1 MEADILLSRP
11 VQSLVCRLKRD
22 RVEVDEVDCE
32 HCMQTYTYSCI
43 YIRIHVVNIVVHD
56 VSKC

>member
-32 HCMQTYTYSCI
+32 HCIMYM
-43 YIRIHVVNIVVHD
+43 RIHVVNIVVHD

>member
-11 VQSLVCRLKRD
+11 VQSLVCRLKRG

-32 HCMQTYTYSCI
+32 HCIHTHVYTC
-43 YIRIHVVNIVVHD
+43 
-56 VSKC
+56 SKHCSP

>member
-11 VQSLVCRLKRD
+11 VQSLVCRLKRG

-32 HCMQTYTYSCI
+32 HCMYTLMYMHI
-43 YIRIHVVNIVVHD
+43 HVHVVNIVVHD

>member
-32 HCMQTYTYSCI
+32 HCMQTYTCI
-43 YIRIHVVNIVVHD
+43 YIIIVKIVIS
-56 VSKC
+56 VE